1 MLPEATPWPPP
12 GYILWLWTFI
22 MLSCTVSINHNVMF
36 HKYEEYYQQSSANF
50 WDKHICLQAAKFN
63 SQATQAA

>member
-1 MLPEATPWPPP
+1 
-12 GYILWLWTFI
+12 
-22 MLSCTVSINHNVMF
+22 MF